1 MFYSS
6 IKKIS
11 KAVIPAA
18 GFGTR
23 FLPFTR
29 AVPKEMIPLVDKPV
43 IQYVV
48 EEAAA
53 SGIREI
59 LLIISQG
66 KEAVIRH
73 FEAAPQLAEFLR
85 YKGDSANLLRLE
97 TCDAAVKI
105 SHTYQRK
112 LAGLG
117 DAVLCAADF
126 VGDEPFALLL
136 GDTVMESTNGV
147 PVIRQLMQVYERF
160 GASVAAVTP
169 VPEEKLSR
177 YGVIGGKAAAPG
189 VVEVE
194 TIVEK
199 PAPEKAPGNLAVA
212 ARYVFTPGIFAH
224 LRQTLPGLGGEIQLT
239 DGMAALLK
247 SEKLYGCEICGRRY
261 DLGSKAGF
269 IAANLHFALQNAET
283 ASEVKKILEKM

>member
-1 MFYSS
+1 MAYAPV
-6 IKKIS
+6 K

-23 FLPFTR
+23 MLPFTK
-29 AVPKEMIPLVDKPV
+29 AVPKELIPLVDKPV

-53 SGIREI
+53 SGISEI
-59 LLIISQG
+59 LLIISRG
-66 KEAVIRH
+66 KEAILRH
-73 FEAAPQLAEFLR
+73 FENAPLLAEFLQQ
-85 YKGDSANLLRLE
+85 KGDAANLLRLQ
-97 TCDAAVKI
+97 TCDRNVNI
-105 SHTYQRK
+105 CHTYQQK

-126 VGDEPFALLL
+126 VGNEPFALLL
-136 GDTVMESTNGV
+136 GDTVMESTNGM
-147 PVIRQLMQVYERF
+147 PVTGQLKQIYERF
-160 GASVAAVTP
+160 GSSVAAVTA
-169 VPEEKLSR
+169 VPREKLSR
-177 YGVIGGKAAAPG
+177 YGVIGGRSVAPG

-212 ARYVFTPGIFAH
+212 ARYLFTPGIFDR

-239 DGMAALLK
+239 DAMAGLLK
-247 SEKLYGCEICGRRY
+247 QEKLYGCEICGRRY

-283 ASEVKKILEKM
+283 AAEVKKILEKM